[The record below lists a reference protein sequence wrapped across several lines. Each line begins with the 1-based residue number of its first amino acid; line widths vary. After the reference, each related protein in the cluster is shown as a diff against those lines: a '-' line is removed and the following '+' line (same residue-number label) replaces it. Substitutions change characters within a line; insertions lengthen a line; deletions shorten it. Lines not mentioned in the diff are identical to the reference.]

1 MLSGLFSAVGSLPL
15 WVLYGISDIT
25 ALLAG
30 GIVGYRRKVI
40 RENLSTCF
48 PEKGEKELRKIE
60 KGFYRFLG
68 DYFVETLRLGR
79 MSAKEMRRR
88 MRFEGAEEVNRCLN
102 EGKDVTLYLGHYC
115 NWEWL
120 SSIPLHITAD
130 AYTGQIYHPLEN
142 NAADEAFL
150 KIRGHFGATS
160 VEMGDTLLTL
170 RRWRHEGKPSIV
182 GYIADQSPLF
192 NGVRYFADFLHHD
205 TPAFTGPE
213 RLSRMLHAAVFYC
226 DVSRPK
232 RGEYLCRYVKMT
244 DDATTL
250 PKFELTRLY
259 YELLEKSIRRQPP
272 FWLWSHRR
280 WKRTRQDFYNYFGE
294 EEAKKRLTQLG

>member
-48 PEKGEKELRKIE
+48 PEKDEKELRKIE

-102 EGKDVTLYLGHYC
+102 EGKDVSLYLGHYC

-130 AYTGQIYHPLEN
+130 AYTAHSQ
-142 NAADEAFL
+142 
-150 KIRGHFGATS
+150 
-160 VEMGDTLLTL
+160 EMA
-170 RRWRHEGKPSIV
+170 S
-182 GYIADQSPLF
+182 
-192 NGVRYFADFLHHD
+192 
-205 TPAFTGPE
+205 
-213 RLSRMLHAAVFYC
+213 
-226 DVSRPK
+226 
-232 RGEYLCRYVKMT
+232 
-244 DDATTL
+244 
-250 PKFELTRLY
+250 
-259 YELLEKSIRRQPP
+259 
-272 FWLWSHRR
+272 
-280 WKRTRQDFYNYFGE
+280 
-294 EEAKKRLTQLG
+294 